1 MSQEDMQRQKEIR
14 ELQDAL
20 YYDMINFIKV
30 VRLGPLYPGELR
42 KADDLLER
50 VLEIRRMVNS

>member
-20 YYDMINFIKV
+20 YYDMVNFIKC
-30 VRLGPLYPGELR
+30 VRLGPLYPGELK
-42 KADDLLER
+42 KADEILAR
-50 VLEIRRMVNS
+50 VLEIRRMVHS